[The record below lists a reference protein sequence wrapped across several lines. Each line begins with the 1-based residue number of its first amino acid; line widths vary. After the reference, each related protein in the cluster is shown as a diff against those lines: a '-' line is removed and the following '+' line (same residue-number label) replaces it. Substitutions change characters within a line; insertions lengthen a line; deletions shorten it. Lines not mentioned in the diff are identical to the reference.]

1 MEKQDEIGGDTAKA
15 KHTPGPWEVCSHAH
29 IFTTNGAANAD
40 GLRCADNDGWQIAD
54 CAVGVTSV
62 DGELLDLTAKEQRAN
77 AAFIVRACNG
87 WYELIAA
94 LRELQANPNDPRAH
108 RTALDAIAKA
118 SEQQ

>member
-1 MEKQDEIGGDTAKA
+1 MNPPQSPTNPHAAGKA
-15 KHTPGPWEVCSHAH
+15 AHTPTPWSVRAARNDEGYGLLICDEDQTILAGMDTWLGPTPEA
-29 IFTTNGAANAD
+29 
-40 GLRCADNDGWQIAD
+40 
-54 CAVGVTSV
+54 
-62 DGELLDLTAKEQRAN
+62 EMEAN

>member
-15 KHTPGPWEVCSHAH
+15 THTPGPWRLSGNVVRTDLTK
-29 IFTTNGAANAD
+29 I
-40 GLRCADNDGWQIAD
+40 GLSASA
-54 CAVGVTSV
+54 GVTIASV
-62 DGELLDLTAKEQRAN
+62 VGGARSGAHFPQNDEEVAAN